1 MGAEYEAASVLIMR
15 LTKSHWMGIVLG
27 VILLTIDVVF
37 FKDEAIFLF
46 LVGISAMVIILPFL
60 VGLIIEGRT
69 EREKNERFLEFTRSL
84 AESVKTGTPVGK
96 SILNMSTKDFGSLSP
111 HIRKL
116 ANQIS
121 LGIPISKALETFAS
135 EVDSVVVRRAV
146 TLIREAENAGGEIDF
161 ILDSTA
167 ASIYEIEK
175 LKRERKA
182 AISSLVVQGYIIFF
196 IFIGIMLIMQF
207 KILPLTKDI
216 SSVSSYSAGS
226 GGLGEAGVPGF
237 GSTTNSIDALT
248 RPFLYLLL
256 IQGLFAGL
264 TIGKLSEGSIK
275 AGIKHSI
282 VLTLVAFIISSGA
295 PLVIS
300 V

>member
-1 MGAEYEAASVLIMR
+1 MK
-15 LTKSHWMGIVLG
+15 LTKSHWLGIVLG

-37 FKDEAIFLF
+37 FGKDSFFLF
-46 LVGISAMVIILPFL
+46 IVGIAAMVIALPFL
-60 VGLIIEGRT
+60 VGLIIEGRV
-69 EREKNERFLEFTRSL
+69 EREKSERFLEFTRSL

-96 SILNMSTKDFGSLSP
+96 SIINMSTKDFGRLSP

-121 LGIPISKALETFAS
+121 LGIPIGKALETFALD
-135 EVDSVVVRRAV
+135 VDSVVVKRAV

-182 AISSLVVQGYIIFF
+182 AVSSLVVQGYIIFF

-216 SSVSSYSAGS
+216 SSVSSYSSGDLSGS
-226 GGLGEAGVPGF
+226 GISGF
-237 GSTTNSIDALT
+237 GGSANSIDALT

-264 TIGKLSEGSIK
+264 TIGKLSEGSIRS
-275 AGIKHSI
+275 GFKHSL
-282 VLTLVAFIISSGA
+282 VLLLVAFLISSGA

-300 V
+300 G

>member
-1 MGAEYEAASVLIMR
+1 MK
-15 LTKSHWMGIVLG
+15 LTKSHWLGIVLG
-27 VILLTIDVVF
+27 VILLTIDAVF
-37 FKDEAIFLF
+37 FSKDSFFLF
-46 LVGISAMVIILPFL
+46 IVGIAAMVIALPFL
-60 VGLIIEGRT
+60 VGLIIEGRV
-69 EREKNERFLEFTRSL
+69 EREKSERFLEFTRSL

-96 SILNMSTKDFGSLSP
+96 SIINMSTKDFGRLSP

-121 LGIPISKALETFAS
+121 LGIPIGKALETFALD
-135 EVDSVVVRRAV
+135 VDSVVVKRAV

-182 AISSLVVQGYIIFF
+182 AVSSLVVQGYIIFF

-216 SSVSSYSAGS
+216 SSVSSYSSGDLSGS
-226 GGLGEAGVPGF
+226 GISGF
-237 GSTTNSIDALT
+237 GGSANSIDALT

-264 TIGKLSEGSIK
+264 TIGKLSEGSIRS
-275 AGIKHSI
+275 GFKHSL
-282 VLTLVAFIISSGA
+282 VLLLVAFLISSGA

-300 V
+300 G